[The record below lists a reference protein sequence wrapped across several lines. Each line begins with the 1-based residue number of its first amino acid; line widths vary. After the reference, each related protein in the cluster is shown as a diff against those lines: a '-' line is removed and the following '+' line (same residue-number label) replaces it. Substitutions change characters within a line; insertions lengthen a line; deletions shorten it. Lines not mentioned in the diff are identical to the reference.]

1 VPETRFRVASGGC
14 LECGC
19 NVEGKLQSLP
29 GAEDVKILAGA
40 DVIMVQH
47 DGRLDADT
55 VRRAAAAHNLT
66 LVGQDEPGV
75 DQDRAWWGD
84 GLVLTIAAAGVL
96 LLVTLACRYVL
107 GSETVATVFGLATV
121 LVGGAHCVREASLGW
136 QDDGADAATLRIRQ
150 PCQRGS
156 LQARRCRSLPR
167 DPALP
172 PDPSEGVKRGTW

>member
-75 DQDRAWWGD
+75 DQDRAWWGRRARAD
-84 GLVLTIAAAGVL
+84 DRRRGRPIAGHAGVQ
-96 LLVTLACRYVL
+96 VRAGL
-107 GSETVATVFGLATV
+107 GDSGHGVR
-121 LVGGAHCVREASLGW
+121 VGDRAGRRRA
-136 QDDGADAATLRIRQ
+136 LRA
-150 PCQRGS
+150 G
-156 LQARRCRSLPR
+156 
-167 DPALP
+167 
-172 PDPSEGVKRGTW
+172 G